1 MRETAAN
8 VRQPAILAN
17 GMLGR
22 WVTTLS
28 EKGSLTALALQ
39 KDITADQLIE
49 QLFLRLLTR
58 RPTSEERAT
67 FAKMLSPGF
76 AERIIPEGKR
86 PPPIVRPPLK
96 YVAWSNHLSAGANS
110 IKIEMEKRA
119 REGDPPTT
127 ALRADWRERMED
139 VVWAVLN
146 SPEFVHL
153 P

>member
-1 MRETAAN
+1 
-8 VRQPAILAN
+8 
-17 GMLGR
+17 
-22 WVTTLS
+22 
-28 EKGSLTALALQ
+28 LQ